1 MYSQRLA
8 LKKERFAAFIIDYA
22 VFFCFFLVFG
32 ILFGEERKDS
42 FGFVITDFPSLILSF
57 IGFILWPLSEAYSG
71 QTIGKKMMKLKVVN
85 LYEREISTSQA
96 FSRFFFGLIDATCM
110 GVGLFVAMSNKNNQ
124 RIGDLVA
131 KTIVIDLKKSK

>member
-1 MYSQRLA
+1 
-8 LKKERFAAFIIDYA
+8 
-22 VFFCFFLVFG
+22 
-32 ILFGEERKDS
+32 
-42 FGFVITDFPSLILSF
+42 
-57 IGFILWPLSEAYSG
+57 
-71 QTIGKKMMKLKVVN
+71 MKLKVVN

-96 FSRFFFGLIDATCM
+96 FSRFFFGLIDATCI